1 MSAKNIQKHPQNVVE
16 EASANVQAL
25 ASVIAH
31 FETHDLSDELENMP
45 EITVE
50 VTAPVPRRAYVIETD
65 PFHRLRDLAHQ
76 RGGSPETLLNLW
88 V

>member
-50 VTAPVPRRAYVIETD
+50 VTATVPRRAYVIETD